1 MGNAEV
7 QLRYACQTTKLV
19 LSSKINAN
27 TMLNNNVHFKFIL
40 TPEWLLKTPG
50 LTSDLCPPHPLQT
63 KMNPSGGAVAAPQ
76 DDDGVNG
83 DVPASEALLS
93 QPEAPPP
100 SQETLLK

>member
-1 MGNAEV
+1 
-7 QLRYACQTTKLV
+7 
-19 LSSKINAN
+19 
-27 TMLNNNVHFKFIL
+27 
-40 TPEWLLKTPG
+40 
-50 LTSDLCPPHPLQT
+50 
-63 KMNPSGGAVAAPQ
+63 MNPSGGAVAAPQ